1 METVNGEV
9 TELLCWSLQRKYWF
23 GNLVVVVVV
32 VGLIWFGLFFYFWVS
47 FLFSFFGMV
56 DIVFLVIRCVLL

>member
-1 METVNGEV
+1 MHDYPSE
-9 TELLCWSLQRKYWF
+9 WSRRGWLV
-23 GNLVVVVVV
+23 VVVVVV

>member
-1 METVNGEV
+1 MDALRIIGWWIGKTIGFSN
-9 TELLCWSLQRKYWF
+9 
-23 GNLVVVVVV
+23 VVFV